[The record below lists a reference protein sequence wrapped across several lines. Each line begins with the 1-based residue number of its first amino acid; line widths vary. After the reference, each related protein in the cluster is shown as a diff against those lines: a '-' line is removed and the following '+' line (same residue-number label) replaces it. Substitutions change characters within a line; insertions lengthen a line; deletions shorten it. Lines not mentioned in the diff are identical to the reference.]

1 MAQHHDTGYKQLYSF
16 PEMVEDL
23 VTGFIHADWVQQLDF
38 STLEKLNSSYVT
50 DDFRSRSDDV
60 IWRVKFQDQWLYLYL
75 LLEFQSTVDHFMPVR
90 ILSYV
95 SLLYQ
100 DLQKSDQLPDNKKL
114 PPVLPIV
121 LYNGQRAWNAATSI
135 AELLPPM
142 PESLQLFQP
151 QQRFWLIDEG
161 RYSVNELEQL
171 ENLTAAVMRAE
182 LAEDEKQFAKVV
194 ANLNIWLQR
203 PDQNNLRRIIKE
215 WLISLLQNHLPD
227 AQVNELRDLTE
238 IETMLARSWSEK
250 WLEQGRN
257 EGIEKGI
264 EQGRNEGIEKG
275 IEQGRN
281 EGIEKGEAKGE
292 VTVLKKLLTKRFG
305 ELPDWATQKLEQANL
320 PQLEAWTEKL
330 FDSETLTDF
339 FEA

>member
-1 MAQHHDTGYKQLYSF
+1 MTQHHDTGYKQLYSF

-23 VTGFIHADWVQQLDF
+23 VTGFIHEDWVKQLDF
-38 STLEKLNSSYVT
+38 STLEKLNGSYVT

-60 IWRVKFQDQWLYLYL
+60 IWRVMFQDQWLYLYL

-100 DLQKSDQLPDNKKL
+100 DIQKSGQLPDNKKL

-121 LYNGQRAWNAATSI
+121 LYNGQRPWNAATSI

-142 PESLQLFQP
+142 PASLQLFQP

-161 RYSVNELEQL
+161 RYSIAELEQL
-171 ENLTAAVMRAE
+171 ENLTAAVIRAE
-182 LAEDEKQFAKVV
+182 LAEDEMQFAKVV

-203 PDQNNLRRIIKE
+203 PAQNNLRRIIKE
-215 WLISLLQNHLPD
+215 WLLSLLKNHLPD
-227 AQVNELRDLTE
+227 TQVNELRDLTE

-257 EGIEKGI
+257 EGIEKGEI
-264 EQGRNEGIEKG
+264 
-275 IEQGRN
+275 
-281 EGIEKGEAKGE
+281 KGEA
-292 VTVLKKLLTKRFG
+292 TVLTKLLTKRFG
-305 ELPDWATQKLEQANL
+305 ELPNWALEKLDSADLQ
-320 PQLEAWTEKL
+320 QLEKWTERL
-330 FDSETLTDF
+330 FDSENLSDF
-339 FEA
+339 FED